1 MFFIRIFL
9 FLFAAS
15 GFVLLVLV
23 KSYHKKKKFKTAL
36 MTSIISLLNFAYL
49 LYTKTGDGTWEM
61 ELSVIIS

>member
-9 FLFAAS
+9 FLFAVS

-23 KSYHKKKKFKTAL
+23 KSYHKKKKLKTAL